1 MKIFKV
7 MITDS
12 ATYFVKDE
20 NGDMD
25 PDKAVNIAMEWFM
38 EREPEIVCEELE
50 ASSFP
55 VVDAYCG

>member
-7 MITDS
+7 VVKDE

-20 NGDMD
+20 EGGMD
-25 PDKAVNIAMEWFM
+25 PDKAIDIAMDWFM
-38 EREPEIVCEELE
+38 EREPDIYCEELE

-55 VVDAYCG
+55 AVDTYC

>member
-7 MITDS
+7 VIKNE

-20 NGDMD
+20 QGDMD
-25 PDKAVNIAMEWFM
+25 PDKAIDLAMDCFL
-38 EREPEIVCEELE
+38 EREPDIYCEELK

-55 VVDAYCG
+55 AVDAYC